1 MDVQSKQ
8 QGVKGLT
15 RWRGRCSARRGGSSP
30 WPRREGRRAGQLTKL
45 DKTGELLGDMLSDSF
60 AEMQKAA
67 SMASALVLFFSTSC
81 ANFWSVHSCANF
93 WSVHAQN

>member
-60 AEMQKAA
+60 ADMQKAA
-67 SMASALVLFFSTSC
+67 RASALFFRADYMKNLPSC
-81 ANFWSVHSCANF
+81 C
-93 WSVHAQN
+93 QYK